1 MKTKKHM
8 ALVMAVAVFFTLTQ
22 PDRAKAWFGEDE
34 KDTKVAFIVVLD
46 DSGAWGNRLNKRAD
60 LKKTKFFKKL
70 SGLNKRKKIRN
81 AVVDIIST
89 ASAESEKVTK
99 TRNLVNEWGEIE
111 EIMKGKPNYCN
122 NLGKAFA
129 TLSITIQ
136 QYADEGYDEIH
147 AFVFSTLID
156 IPAPCNQTKN
166 LVLPQAPP
174 MVDWDK
180 DGIND
185 LSTLLFQS
193 PKLKSF
199 IILGVRA
206 EQYQGWKDVLN
217 PGAWVKNNTGN
228 VFLMKKFN
236 QTDQAL
242 DDGLFVWRSK

>member
-8 ALVMAVAVFFTLTQ
+8 ALVLAVAAFLIVTQ
-22 PDRAKAWFGEDE
+22 PQKGKAWFGEEE

-46 DSGAWGNRLNKRAD
+46 DSGAWGKRLNKRAD

-70 SGLNKRKKIRN
+70 SGLNNRKKTRN

-99 TRNLVNEWGEIE
+99 TRDLVGEWEEIE

-122 NLGKAFA
+122 NVGKAFA
-129 TLSITIQ
+129 TLSNTIQ
-136 QYADEGYDEIH
+136 QYADEGFDEIH
-147 AFVFSTLID
+147 AYVFSSLIS

-166 LVLPQAPP
+166 LILPQEPP

-180 DGIND
+180 DGVND
-185 LSTLLFQS
+185 LSSLLFQS

-199 IILGVRA
+199 TLLGVRP
-206 EQYQGWKDVLN
+206 EQYQGWKDILN
-217 PGAWVKNNTGN
+217 PRDWIKNNPGN
-228 VFLMKKFN
+228 VFLMKKFK

-242 DDGLFVWRSK
+242 DDGLFVWRNQ